1 MKSIK
6 ITELTK
12 TKSFTITGNQ
22 IGQLEGWEY
31 PTVISAIDDVP
42 GNNGASYVNSKFGR
56 RRFSYQGLIKGQDW
70 ADRITMGLALRQ
82 TGLLK
87 KLEFTT
93 LNDLLLQAY
102 VEVLSLDY
110 KYSKQDMAFLIE
122 LVAPD
127 PRYYSQTLNDTEFDN
142 SDTKNVTN
150 AGNEITCP
158 SFKLTGSGTYWTLT
172 NNTTGETFSIERTI
186 SGTDYIEIDV
196 ETHEV
201 LLNGVTSVFGDFSG
215 DFFCLDPG
223 VNSITSSVTGG
234 DGTTAIHVYHR
245 DAYITL

>member
-42 GNNGASYVNSKFGR
+42 GNKGALYINSKFGR
-56 RRFSYQGLIKGQDW
+56 RSFSIQGLIKGQDW

-82 TGLLK
+82 TGTLK

-93 LNDLLLQAY
+93 LNDLLLQSY
-102 VEVLSLDY
+102 VEVMSLDY

-127 PRYYSQTLNDTEFDN
+127 PRFFSQTLHDTEFDN

-158 SFKLTGSGTYWTLT
+158 SFKLTGAGTNWVVT
-172 NNTTGETFSIERTI
+172 NNTTGESFTIARTI
-186 SGTDYIEIDV
+186 SGTDYIEINV
-196 ETHEV
+196 ENRTV
-201 LLNGVTSVFGDFSG
+201 LLNGTTSVFGDFSG

-223 VNSITSSVTGG
+223 VNSITTLVTGG
-234 DGTTAIHVYHR
+234 DGTTEIHIYHR